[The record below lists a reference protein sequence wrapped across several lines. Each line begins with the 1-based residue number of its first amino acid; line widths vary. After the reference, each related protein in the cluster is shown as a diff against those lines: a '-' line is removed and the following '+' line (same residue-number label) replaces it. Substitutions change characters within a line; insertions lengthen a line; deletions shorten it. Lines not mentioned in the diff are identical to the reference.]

1 MTRDQLIELF
11 GDDLD
16 EILDALEAGMPKAM
30 ETLVNSVVTRL
41 HFDTLIFGSRIE
53 QFTLSLLEQGISESF
68 IVDSLNNDMKT
79 GGRIFGELTNSIKA
93 SIKELVNQSGRLGQ
107 LETFG
112 NKYELFTWVT
122 VSGHR
127 VCFDCAGRGGQE
139 KTYDQWYEL
148 GLPGSGWSVCRGYCY
163 CVLDPTGSLSKEV
176 EAPDP
181 LKELN
186 YSSIP

>member
-1 MTRDQLIELF
+1 MDRDQLIQLF
-11 GDDLD
+11 GEDLD
-16 EILDALEAGMPKAM
+16 EILEALEAGMPAAV
-30 ETLVNSVVTRL
+30 ETLTNSMLTRL
-41 HFDTLIFGSRIE
+41 HFDTLIFGNRIE
-53 QFTLSLLEQGISESF
+53 QYASSLLEQGISQDF
-68 IVDSLNNDMKT
+68 IVQSLENDLKT
-79 GGRIFGELTNSIKA
+79 GGRIFGELTNNIKA
-93 SIKELVNQSGRLGQ
+93 GIKELVNQSGRLGQ

-112 NKYELFTWVT
+112 NKYNTFRWVT

-127 VCFDCAGRGGQE
+127 ICFDCAGRAGQE
-139 KTYDQWYEL
+139 ATYDEWYER

-186 YSSIP
+186 YSSKP